1 MFAFLRQLG
10 TGVRTLI
17 ALTVLLGL
25 GYPLLLLGVGQLVT
39 PGQAGGSLL
48 QRDGQVVGSA
58 LIGQRFDGDQWFA
71 GRPSAADYD
80 ALASGASNL
89 GPSDPDLLAEIGARR
104 AAVARR
110 ESVAENQ
117 VPPDAVTASGSGLDP
132 YISPEY
138 ATLQAPRVAA
148 ARRVSV
154 EVVER
159 LVADHARGRDL
170 GFLGA
175 PRVNVTT
182 LNLALGSLRAGQ

>member
-39 PGQAGGSLL
+39 SGQAGGSLL

-117 VPPDAVTASGSGLDP
+117 VPPDAVTAQRFG
-132 YISPEY
+132 
-138 ATLQAPRVAA
+138 PRPVHLTGVRHPAGPAGRRRPPGERRGRRA
-148 ARRVSV
+148 AR
-154 EVVER
+154 
-159 LVADHARGRDL
+159 G
-170 GFLGA
+170 G
-175 PRVNVTT
+175 PRP
-182 LNLALGSLRAGQ
+182 RP